1 MKFGQLMNIKH
12 ETFFLKIHAKNVVET
27 LARLFS
33 EISKLGRSQDQYS
46 KVLNSLYLL
55 YAKLRA
61 IRIY

>member
-12 ETFFLKIHAKNVVET
+12 ETFFLKIHTKMLWKT